1 MVSLNEKTLR
11 ITKLELQAPLT
22 KVRIKNKSLDE
33 AEFTVKHIFF
43 GADSKTLLKYIQDKN
58 KRFQVY
64 VTHQERK
71 IWEQSDI
78 EDWHYIP
85 IKLNVA
91 DNSTSP
97 IKFIDFKSNCRY
109 LTGPT
114 FLHKLKFFS
123 IFF

>member
-11 ITKLELQAPLT
+11 NTKLELQAPLT

-64 VTHQERK
+64 VTHQKRE

-78 EDWHYIP
+78 E
-85 IKLNVA
+85 N
-91 DNSTSP
+91 
-97 IKFIDFKSNCRY
+97 
-109 LTGPT
+109 
-114 FLHKLKFFS
+114 
-123 IFF
+123 

>member
-11 ITKLELQAPLT
+11 NTKLELQAPLT

-33 AEFTVKHIFF
+33 AEFIVKHIFF

-78 EDWHYIP
+78 EDFHYIP

-91 DNSTSP
+91 DNSTFP

-114 FLHKLKFFS
+114 FLHKLKFFN
-123 IFF
+123 ILF

>member
-78 EDWHYIP
+78 EDFHYIP

-91 DNSTSP
+91 DNSTFP

-114 FLHKLKFFS
+114 FLHK
-123 IFF
+123 